1 MFSNKIKL
9 IKILIFQKTRHGE
22 AEHWFTKAN
31 EIAPEDP
38 NVHMHYGFFL
48 LDTERNL
55 EAGIQFEK
63 AVQIRPQDYESNFNA
78 GVAFRLAGKNDLAEK
93 FYRQALQLRPQVRL
107 IFFQHCN
114 KRLTRYCKV
123 LGKLDRFAN
132 ETKTIF

>member
-1 MFSNKIKL
+1 MKSLTEKDALQLKL
-9 IKILIFQKTRHGE
+9 IYYNIFNTIIFMFQKTRHSE

-93 FYRQALQLRPQVRL
+93 FYRQALQLRPQV
-107 IFFQHCN
+107 C
-114 KRLTRYCKV
+114 
-123 LGKLDRFAN
+123 
-132 ETKTIF
+132 